1 MIHKE
6 NTVSSKLLI
15 SLFSKIIRKRLPLEI
30 QVVELSLMDS
40 QKLNKMYRK
49 KNKPTNVLSFRYGK
63 NYGEILL
70 CLDVIKKEAKRAG
83 NTYRYQMTWMILHG
97 MLHLAGMHH
106 ENSKTLE
113 KRVEK
118 IEEKILAKIFKP

>member
-1 MIHKE
+1 M
-6 NTVSSKLLI
+6 
-15 SLFSKIIRKRLPLEI
+15 EI

>member
-1 MIHKE
+1 
-6 NTVSSKLLI
+6 VSSKLLI

>member
-1 MIHKE
+1 M
-6 NTVSSKLLI
+6 SSKLLI